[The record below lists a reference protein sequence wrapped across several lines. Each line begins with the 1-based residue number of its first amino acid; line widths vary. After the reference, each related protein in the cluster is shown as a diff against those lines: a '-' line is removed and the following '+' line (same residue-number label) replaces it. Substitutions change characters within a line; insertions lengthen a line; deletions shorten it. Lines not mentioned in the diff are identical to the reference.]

1 MNISMIVAMSKNRV
15 IGKDNVMPWHLSDD
29 LKNFKKITMGKTI
42 IMGRRT
48 YDSIGKALP
57 GRKNVILSRN
67 LKDKDILVFDNLENA
82 LVDVGN
88 EEEIFIIGGQDIY
101 SQTINKANKLYLT
114 TINDDIEGDKFFPY
128 FDNSNWDI
136 VDTKY
141 YKKNKDNTH
150 DFQSEILI
158 KKINT

>member
-29 LKNFKKITMGKTI
+29 LKNFKKITIGKTI

-82 LVDVGN
+82 LVNVGN

-114 TINDDIEGDKFFPY
+114 TINDEIEGDKFFPD

-150 DFQSEILI
+150 DFKSEILI